1 MPYNNIFYIY
11 IRDNMYVSNIVTYH
25 YLYIYIKIPEQ
36 TIYTITNELI
46 EKLLPYRFEYYFF

>member
-1 MPYNNIFYIY
+1 
-11 IRDNMYVSNIVTYH
+11 MYVSNIVTYH